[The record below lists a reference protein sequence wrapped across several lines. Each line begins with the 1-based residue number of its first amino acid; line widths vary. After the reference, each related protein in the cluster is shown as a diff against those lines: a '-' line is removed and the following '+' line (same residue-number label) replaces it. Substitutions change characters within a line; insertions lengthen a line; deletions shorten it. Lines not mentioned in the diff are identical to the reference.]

1 VLFGYS
7 FHSLHIPLFKHLF
20 LHLLYDIFISFFSIL
35 LLFILINLAS
45 ELTGGTFNLAA
56 LQQMSRNDYHLSD
69 EESSVG
75 THRDFMWGIVMGYF
89 LGETSGVLLF
99 NYLFI

>member
-1 VLFGYS
+1 
-7 FHSLHIPLFKHLF
+7 
-20 LHLLYDIFISFFSIL
+20 
-35 LLFILINLAS
+35 
-45 ELTGGTFNLAA
+45 LTGGTFNLAA

>member
-1 VLFGYS
+1 VCFLS
-7 FHSLHIPLFKHLF
+7 FLSYFLF
-20 LHLLYDIFISFFSIL
+20 LSCFLPYSLSPYLPFSLIFFFYP
-35 LLFILINLAS
+35 AS

-89 LGETSGVLLF
+89 LGERWQ
-99 NYLFI
+99 IDEE